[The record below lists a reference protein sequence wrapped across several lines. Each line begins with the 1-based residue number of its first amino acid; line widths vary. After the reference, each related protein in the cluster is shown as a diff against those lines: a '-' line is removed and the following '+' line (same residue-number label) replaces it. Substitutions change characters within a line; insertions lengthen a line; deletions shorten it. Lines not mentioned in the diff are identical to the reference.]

1 MLEGNCSRHSD
12 TPAIAKCEKC
22 GAGMCLECIEEVEK
36 LNTECTQNI
45 CLDCY
50 KEELKEYIAKGYK
63 TSGDLLSGLFKLLL
77 FFGGIGLIV
86 FGSLLVS
93 SDNLL
98 YIIPIVLGAL
108 IIIISSWICNPES
121 FFAED
126 FDGIGDLLLQLLFH
140 FFDSLIFFPF
150 RSAKQVFEGA
160 VELDKAR
167 KKYNSA
173 CEKLN
178 KLDRDYDELNKSDNL
193 YKEIWNG

>member
-1 MLEGNCSRHSD
+1 MMEGNCSRHSD

-50 KEELKEYIAKGYK
+50 KEELKEYVAKGYK
-63 TSGDLLSGLFKLLL
+63 VNDDLYSGIFKLLL

-93 SDNLL
+93 SEKLL

-108 IIIISSWICNPES
+108 IIIISSLVCNPERLFS
-121 FFAED
+121 DSSD
-126 FDGIGDLLLQLLFH
+126 FDGIGSIICSLLFG
-140 FFDSLIFFPF
+140 FFDALVFFPF
-150 RSAKQVFEGA
+150 RGAKQVFEGA
-160 VELDKAR
+160 VELDKAK
-167 KKYNSA
+167 KKYKNA
-173 CEKLN
+173 CEKLK
-178 KLDRDYDELNKSDNL
+178 KLEN
-193 YKEIWNG
+193 